1 MIKFLAL
8 FSFLLTV
15 PSFSAQNDTL
25 ILKGEYQGKNIYF
38 QSHNATCI
46 QKITVNG
53 RGLGMGNPD
62 FEIDLGAYKLK
73 NDDPVTVFII
83 HKKGCVPKVINPEAL
98 SPSSTFEIVSIEFDK
113 AGVLHWT
120 AKHETGKLA
129 YKIEQ
134 FVCHKWLLLAEIK
147 EKSKGQNDYIYK
159 PRTYSGSNLFRL
171 KQTNLP
177 AEPRMS
183 QTVEFNSS
191 AKPVTI
197 INTKVIRELAFSDST
212 SYEIYDKFGT
222 KLKKGFG
229 KTVDC
234 IGLQNDIYSLNYGN
248 QSESVKIEKVQKK

>member
-15 PSFSAQNDTL
+15 PSLSAQSDTI

-38 QSHNATCI
+38 QSHNASCI

-53 RGLGMGNPD
+53 KGLGMGNPD

-73 NDDPVTVFII
+73 NDDPVIIFII
-83 HKKGCVPKVINPEAL
+83 HKKGCAPKVVNPEGL
-98 SPSSTFEIVSIEFDK
+98 SPSSTFEIVSIAFDK
-113 AGVLHWT
+113 AGVLNWT
-120 AKHETGKLA
+120 AKHETGKLI
-129 YKIEQ
+129 YKLEQ
-134 FVCHKWLLLAEIK
+134 FVCHKWLVLAEIK
-147 EKSKGQNDYIYK
+147 EKSKGQNDYSYK
-159 PRTYSGSNLFRL
+159 PKTYSGTNMFRL
-171 KQTNLP
+171 KQIGPTGEARL
-177 AEPRMS
+177 S
-183 QTVEFNSS
+183 QTAEYTSS
-191 AKPVTI
+191 AKPVAIT
-197 INTKVIRELAFSDST
+197 TPKFVRELVFSDST